1 MNETNTQQVVTL
13 RDIFELMV
21 QKLLIILLVSALAVA
36 GLFVYNKLTYRPMYQ
51 STATLY
57 IAGDDSYE
65 GNTSADAYNS
75 YSLALKVV
83 NDCDYLLSSR
93 SLVDQVIQD
102 MELKMGIST
111 LQSRISTNNPSN
123 TRILEVTVEA
133 EDPQLAKKI
142 VDRLCELGENTINT
156 AMGAEH
162 VRLYEYG
169 TLNAAACNRI
179 PNSTYMIV
187 GVAVAV
193 VTFGLF
199 LLVFLLDDRI
209 RSTEQIEQVLGLS
222 VLGDIPDY
230 NSSHQKGKYGY
241 YRGRGYYGRKSYYG
255 SYVSGNHPSNKKG
268 KA

>member
-57 IAGDDSYE
+57 ISGDDSYE

-123 TRILEVTVEA
+123 TRSL
-133 EDPQLAKKI
+133 
-142 VDRLCELGENTINT
+142 
-156 AMGAEH
+156 
-162 VRLYEYG
+162 
-169 TLNAAACNRI
+169 
-179 PNSTYMIV
+179 
-187 GVAVAV
+187 
-193 VTFGLF
+193 
-199 LLVFLLDDRI
+199 
-209 RSTEQIEQVLGLS
+209 
-222 VLGDIPDY
+222 
-230 NSSHQKGKYGY
+230 
-241 YRGRGYYGRKSYYG
+241 
-255 SYVSGNHPSNKKG
+255 
-268 KA
+268 